1 MSPVLAIDTIA
12 RLVTVWLWV
21 RRVVFTLAV
30 GAGLALAILHCSGCG
45 ASVSEYEAHTRD
57 CAERASVIVHR
68 EGTTVEQDRADLAAL
83 REECEAV
90 E

>member
-1 MSPVLAIDTIA
+1 MEIVALYLTA
-12 RLVTVWLWV
+12 RLWV
-21 RRVVFTLAV
+21 ARLIWALLV
-30 GAGLALAILHCSGCG
+30 GAGLALAISQCAGCG
-45 ASVSEYEAHTRD
+45 ASVAEYEEVTAD

-68 EGTTVEQDRADLAAL
+68 EGTTLEQDRADLAAL